1 MQNKTKYMTE
11 TSFRIGNTYKLQF
24 RTKMKQRMWRKY
36 RQVFEILLE
45 VIKSSMYLEQ
55 EEVNEFIN
63 E

>member
-36 RQVFEILLE
+36 RRDFLLE
-45 VIKSSMYLEQ
+45 VTKSSMYLEQ